1 MFSKVAINNNLVST
15 LKTRQWINIKL
26 TTLINVEKM
35 AQLTRW
41 NTAWNF
47 SVGSTLN
54 LGQCFNVES

>member
-35 AQLTRW
+35 AQLTR
-41 NTAWNF
+41 
-47 SVGSTLN
+47 
-54 LGQCFNVES
+54 